1 MTSTKPKKMT
11 NAEALTL
18 LAKKTIV
25 NMEANKA
32 LEKVLLEL
40 QVNNVLQTLRFNV
53 QATLSQ
59 EQQVKLETGTHLLL
73 HEAVDIHLPLGQEHA
88 GKVCLVSGQENTRL
102 HTADAQGN
110 VVLNRG
116 LRDNTTLSF
125 DVVLLEAAST
135 QAVNVALKLV
145 ANRAYVAKEATLE
158 VDVTDYS
165 TTPYQI
171 NQLKL
176 YGKNTED
183 EAAERYLWKGKDRL
197 TVTRM
202 LTGEILSDTETLMAE
217 DDGNSGNAIQVPDS
231 GYYKFDVVTKEGL
244 TLQKIVFVGDK
255 NAYVAKEATLE
266 VTVEKGAFHSYINS
280 IKLHGKNDEDR
291 ETERYLVLG
300 KDRLTVTQV
309 ATGKTLSGVETLMGY
324 DESNYVRFVE
334 VYESGYYK
342 FEVVTKEGLT
352 VEKTVL
358 VVVGDQQ

>member
-11 NAEALTL
+11 NAEALAL
-18 LAKKTIV
+18 LAEKTIA
-25 NMEANKA
+25 NAEAYKALNKA
-32 LEKVLLEL
+32 LSELEVKTVLP
-40 QVNNVLQTLRFNV
+40 TLRFNV
-53 QATLSQ
+53 QGTLSQ

-73 HEAVDIHLPLGQEHA
+73 TKNMEIDLPLGQEHA
-88 GKVCLVSGQENTRL
+88 GKVCLVSGLGSTRL
-102 HTADAQGN
+102 RTADAQGN
-110 VVLNRG
+110 IVLN
-116 LRDNTTLSF
+116 LALIDDTTLSF
-125 DVVLLEAAST
+125 DVVLLESSST
-135 QAVNVALKLV
+135 QAVNVARKLV

-158 VDVTDYS
+158 VDVTNYS
-165 TTPYQI
+165 TTTYDI
-171 NQLKL
+171 NQPKL

-183 EAAERYLWKGKDRL
+183 EAAERYLLKGKDRL

-217 DDGNSGNAIQVPDS
+217 DGGNYGDSIQVPDS

-266 VTVEKGAFHSYINS
+266 VDVENGSFRSFINS
-280 IKLHGKNDEDR
+280 IKLHGKNDEDQ

-309 ATGKTLSGVETLMGY
+309 ATGKTLSGVETLMGSY
-324 DESNYVRFVE
+324 ESSSSGSID

-358 VVVGDQQ
+358 VVVGEQQ